1 MARTD
6 TLTPRQRRFT
16 TAMLNA
22 PSVDKAATAAGV
34 SLRTAWRWLKLP
46 IVKVALSEALDAA
59 LADATRQTVA
69 AMAGAV
75 STLVQIHR
83 AGDMPPASRV
93 SAARALLVGGPALR
107 EAFDL
112 AERVS
117 ALEGLEREHS
127 NKLVE

>member
-46 IVKVALSEALDAA
+46 IVKAALSEALDAA
-59 LADATRQTVA
+59 LADVTRQTVA
-69 AMAGAV
+69 AMGEAVRTLSAVHQDREQPAGA
-75 STLVQIHR
+75 
-83 AGDMPPASRV
+83 RV
-93 SAARALLVGGPALR
+93 SAARAILTGGPALR

-112 AERVS
+112 AQRVG
-117 ALEGLEREHS
+117 ELERLQNEHTE
-127 NKLVE
+127 KAG